1 MHTEA
6 REGKGDKPEKDKD
19 RKNIKL
25 VVSAPN
31 EPDPKKMTFRD
42 EMLVGD
48 AAKEAA
54 EKFGYAAGGTP
65 SFRLSDGT
73 VLDRTITLEA
83 AGLKDGDEVEVVD
96 AGGGV

>member
-1 MHTEA
+1 MTTDA
-6 REGKGDKPEKDKD
+6 REGDKPDKDKD
-19 RKNIKL
+19 GDKNIKL

-31 EPDPKKMTFRD
+31 EPDPKKMTFRN

-65 SFRLSDGT
+65 SFRLADGT
-73 VLDRTITLEA
+73 VLDRTLTLEA
-83 AGLKDGDEVEVVD
+83 AGLKDGAEVEVVD